1 MTRRTAHLGSGL
13 LLSAALALGCA
24 TGGTNESDEAYPE
37 GRPEGWEE
45 AARTARLNG
54 ESVAGRGFARALH
67 NAYGRT
73 REDVLLLC
81 GIRIPDERS
90 TRILFRFGADGK
102 VAESL
107 AYPTSAYS
115 ECVVDGLLEL
125 EQPVPPEP
133 DY

>member
-1 MTRRTAHLGSGL
+1 MP
-13 LLSAALALGCA
+13 
-24 TGGTNESDEAYPE
+24 YP
-37 GRPEGWEE
+37 REE

-73 REDVLLLC
+73 REDVLLRC

-90 TRILFRFGADGK
+90 TRILFRFGADGT

-115 ECVVDGLLEL
+115 QCVVDGLLEL
-125 EQPVPPEP
+125 AQPVPPEP
-133 DY
+133 DHWFTVVDPDWPRVGPELPPS